1 MLRGLLL
8 AVLFSFSLVAKDF
21 AIGLVSGS
29 MMEGVT
35 LYPNA
40 GPTNIP
46 KGRECIV
53 YLNDGSSYPAKYISM
68 DKLGVLEV
76 EVNGKSTEISKKDL
90 KLLYFPK
97 QVANSESTTTPV
109 FSATKEETTT
119 STTTANTATK
129 EETTTSTTTAN
140 TGTKEGTA
148 TSNTTANTGTKEG
161 TATSNTTANTGT
173 KEGTATSN
181 TTANTGTKEGT
192 KTSNTTASTGTKEE
206 TTTTFSSAITGNR
219 EDTTAKPSSSEG
231 NTVAKATT
239 NPTTTAKTSA
249 SSTDDFW
256 KGMTLEQAKKME
268 IEKGSDC
275 KVYLKNGEVF
285 PAKFI
290 SLEKFGVLQVEV
302 NGVTKEIPKNE
313 LSAVY
318 FPKFEMNLKNLR

>member
-109 FSATKEETTT
+109 FS
-119 STTTANTATK
+119 ATK